1 MYPPPSD
8 GGLGRFI
15 PSGGSGGSMWS
26 GRVPVCRPRF
36 WKLFLLVILLLMMAQ
51 FSLNILF
58 YRNYDSLFYVNVTSA
73 ETLAT
78 FESKVRWVSSKLPWL
93 HSTTGKPPVVA
104 PLHHPGVMP
113 SSSSH
118 VVGDTSISGKLEEKV
133 LFSKDN
139 ENESQVN
146 KDEKKVVDKVHRK
159 RKRKNQYERKGRKRR
174 AR

>member
-15 PSGGSGGSMWS
+15 PSGGSGGSLWS
-26 GRVPVCRPRF
+26 ARAPVCRPRF

-78 FESKVRWVSSKLPWL
+78 FESKVCEIDWICRFMLAFSFEIFDIYVDALG
-93 HSTTGKPPVVA
+93 TVYYF
-104 PLHHPGVMP
+104 
-113 SSSSH
+113 
-118 VVGDTSISGKLEEKV
+118 V
-133 LFSKDN
+133 L
-139 ENESQVN
+139 
-146 KDEKKVVDKVHRK
+146 
-159 RKRKNQYERKGRKRR
+159 
-174 AR
+174 